1 MVRLELLM
9 LTTDVFTE
17 LGSRRGVEVET
28 WPQDIPEIEKKC
40 NIIIDGLGWIN
51 KLLTEAL
58 T

>member
-1 MVRLELLM
+1 M

-40 NIIIDGLGWIN
+40 KLGNVWLFEQCLAIQSITSST
-51 KLLTEAL
+51 K
-58 T
+58 